1 MSSKTFT
8 PRRRRTQNKPH
19 QRQASF
25 KATILV
31 KKSHVGY
38 LIGRGGATIKAL
50 QQKHGVRSHIDQKS
64 LVYHFSGE
72 ERRVLAAI
80 QDVHMHIEWVNNLNK
95 RSDETPQAKSE
106 DGWEQAPARK
116 PRRKVV
122 KSKPTVVISKNPY
135 DALDSDEESD
145 DDSVANNRCKKFSGE
160 TPAVSSASEPIGQW
174 ANGVVASVKEEGQT
188 RLSVGMLKQRL
199 TVAKDE
205 LAKAEK
211 ELAYHQSQN
220 TGTWADEA
228 DIADA
233 QDDVYTAEELVE
245 SITAELVERFT
256 AEIANY

>member
-8 PRRRRTQNKPH
+8 PRRRRTQNKPR

-25 KATILV
+25 EATILV

-80 QDVHMHIEWVNNLNK
+80 RDVHMHIEWVNNLNK

-160 TPAVSSASEPIGQW
+160 TPAVWTVSEPTGQW
-174 ANGVVASVKEEGQT
+174 TKPLETSREEKVQF
-188 RLSVGMLKQRL
+188 RPSIAMLRQK
-199 TVAKDE
+199 
-205 LAKAEK
+205 LAKADAAVEK
-211 ELAYHQSQN
+211 AQKIHSYHESQN
-220 TGTWADEA
+220 TGSWADEA
-228 DIADA
+228 DASDALEELLDA
-233 QDDVYTAEELVE
+233 QDYVDHLKDQ
-245 SITAELVERFT
+245 
-256 AEIANY
+256 IANY